1 MQNFSVGA
9 CFRFAWTT
17 FKQRP
22 WFFIGMTAFIFV
34 LSAVPSFVR
43 SLFSKAGGGVL
54 DVIGFL
60 ISLGISFLVAFAQ
73 AHFFLRAHDSVTEV
87 RFGDLWTLRGFGS
100 FCLLKI
106 LLSII
111 FIVSFLLLIVP
122 GIILSIVLMFSIYV
136 YVDKNIKPIESMKE
150 SARLTKGHRWTLLW
164 FSIELLLLNL
174 LGALALLVGL
184 LVTVPVSILATIHAY
199 RTLQENPKLS

>member
-1 MQNFSVGA
+1 
-9 CFRFAWTT
+9 
-17 FKQRP
+17 
-22 WFFIGMTAFIFV
+22 MTAFIFV

-54 DVIGFL
+54 DAIGFL
-60 ISLGISFLVAFAQ
+60 VSLSISFFVAFAQ
-73 AHFFLRAHDSVTEV
+73 AHFFLRAHDSVTEA
-87 RFGDLWTLRGFGS
+87 RFGDLWTLKGFGF
-100 FCLLKI
+100 FCVLEI

-122 GIILSIVLMFSIYV
+122 GIILSIVLMFSIYI
-136 YVDKNIKPIESMKE
+136 YVDKNIRPVDSMKE
-150 SARLTKGHRWTLLW
+150 SARITKGHRWTLLW

-174 LGALALLVGL
+174 LGVLALVVGL

-199 RTLQENPKLS
+199 RMLQENQKIS